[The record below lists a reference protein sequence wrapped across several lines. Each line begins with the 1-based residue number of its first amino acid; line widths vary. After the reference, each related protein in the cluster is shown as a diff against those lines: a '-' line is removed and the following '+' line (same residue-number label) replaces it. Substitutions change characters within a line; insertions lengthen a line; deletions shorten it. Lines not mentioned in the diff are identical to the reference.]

1 MAMRKF
7 SLTVNSYDKHRALS
21 DIFKHYLD
29 HDLNVSY
36 VPGTRET
43 QVIVEADE
51 DKSPD
56 DIFGGPNGE
65 FIGIFHIEEIF

>member
-36 VPGTRET
+36 VPELEKRR
-43 QVIVEADE
+43 
-51 DKSPD
+51 
-56 DIFGGPNGE
+56 
-65 FIGIFHIEEIF
+65 